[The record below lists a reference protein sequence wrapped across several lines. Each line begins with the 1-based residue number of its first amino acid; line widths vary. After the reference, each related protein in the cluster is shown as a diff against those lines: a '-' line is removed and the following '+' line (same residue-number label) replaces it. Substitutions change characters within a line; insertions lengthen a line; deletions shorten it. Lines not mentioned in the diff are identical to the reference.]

1 MFKELER
8 LGAEKVLPSRIRFVI
23 RDVLELKRSGWV
35 PRREVFTARKLEDIR
50 SQAEAELG
58 MISSSIAGEGRRQD
72 RTLAECGFKDTWQ
85 PIRPMSVCPLSLSD
99 ETTHTRIMHAKYQIS

>member
-1 MFKELER
+1 MLPLQSACEILSTAGAKLCKSDKGETSKKVDKVFKELER

-58 MISSSIAGEGRRQD
+58 MISSSIAGEKPVAMNHLKVNCN
-72 RTLAECGFKDTWQ
+72 T
-85 PIRPMSVCPLSLSD
+85 
-99 ETTHTRIMHAKYQIS
+99 